1 MSPKSF
7 KFKLQSILD
16 YKQDLEDKE
25 KEKLAKILQELE
37 QAKNYKRMLEQRK
50 VQAQSELREKQREG
64 GVDVNQLR
72 FYTNYLKKLDNDIQ
86 YAALL
91 IEQIKAR
98 EREQRQAL
106 LKAAQERQ
114 TYEKLKEK
122 HKEQFDEEE
131 AEKERKLIDEM
142 ATIGFAR
149 RQMEELEELEEEG
162 HR

>member
-7 KFKLQSILD
+7 KFRLQSILD

-50 VQAQSELREKQREG
+50 VQAQAELKEKQKVG
-64 GVDVNQLR
+64 GIDVNQLK
-72 FYTNYLKKLDNDIQ
+72 FYTNYLKKLDKDIL
-86 YAALL
+86 YTAVM

-122 HKEQFDEEE
+122 HKEEFDEEE
-131 AEKERKLIDEM
+131 AEIERKLIDEM

-149 RQMEELEELEEEG
+149 RQIEERQENEEQEYQ
-162 HR
+162 

>member
-37 QAKNYKRMLEQRK
+37 QAKNYKRMLEQKK
-50 VQAQSELREKQREG
+50 VQAHAELKEKQREG
-64 GVDVNQLR
+64 GIDVNQLK
-72 FYTNYLKKLDNDIQ
+72 FYTNYLKKIDKDII
-86 YAALL
+86 YMTVT

-122 HKEQFDEEE
+122 HKEEFDEEE
-131 AEKERKLIDEM
+131 AEIERKLIDEM

-149 RQMEELEELEEEG
+149 RQMEEKQELEEQEYQ
-162 HR
+162 